1 MPNDWADAEA
11 RAAARAQPIVDYG
24 SHIAIASV
32 ASLLRGAYAR
42 GEADALAAHRAAAK
56 PEPEG
61 ETVEVRIGL
70 WRGTTIQRLH
80 AEVLLDDDGADHEP
94 HWRRIATIVAR
105 VPLPVVPTIEAEVEA
120 P

>member
-42 GEADALAAHRAAAK
+42 GEADALAAFRAAAK

-61 ETVEVRIGL
+61 EMVTLALMEARADGRL
-70 WRGTTIQRLH
+70 AGTS
-80 AEVLLDDDGADHEP
+80 EP
-94 HWRRIATIVAR
+94 DLVDPRDWTHIANLTFPR
-105 VPLPVVPTIEAEVEA
+105 PPLPVVPTIKAEVEA

>member
-1 MPNDWADAEA
+1 MAEA
-11 RAAARAQPIVDYG
+11 AREHFLSRRLGAWG
-24 SHIAIASV
+24 E
-32 ASLLRGAYAR
+32 LR
-42 GEADALAAHRAAAK
+42 DALRDLDALTTFRAAAK
-56 PEPEG
+56 PEG